1 MPEETVITPEPQAPA
16 PAQQASTPS
25 TPQED
30 WKPRYDG
37 AVRKMQELNETIKTL
52 QGQLAQK
59 SSENEQ
65 LQAQLSGKDA
75 EFGVTKSEFEKQLET
90 IKAEQEQAQSD
101 LSKLRALNVKVE
113 VAKELGHPELITIL
127 DTFPDTEDKDQLKK
141 SMEMVT
147 SFATNQVKA
156 REHELTAG
164 TTPTVVA
171 PAGGGFPQSTEEWT
185 KYIHSLPDGEKR
197 EQAWDQ
203 YFKAITQE

>member
-1 MPEETVITPEPQAPA
+1 MSDEVNTPEPQAPA
-16 PAQQASTPS
+16 PAQQATTPS

-90 IKAEQEQAQSD
+90 IKTEHEQAKND
-101 LSKLRALNVKVE
+101 LSQLKSFKTKVE
-113 VAKELGHPELITIL
+113 IAKELGHPELIKIL
-127 DTFPDTEDKDQLKK
+127 DTFPNSEDPEYLKQTMQAVTE
-141 SMEMVT
+141 
-147 SFATNQVKA
+147 FANAQVKS
-156 REHELTAG
+156 REQELTAG
-164 TTPTVVA
+164 VTPSVSA
-171 PAGGGFPQSTEEWT
+171 PASRGLPQSSEDWNAFIEAQ
-185 KYIHSLPDGEKR
+185 PAEKR
-197 EQAWDQ
+197 EEAWDL
-203 YFKAITQE
+203 YFKSITQE